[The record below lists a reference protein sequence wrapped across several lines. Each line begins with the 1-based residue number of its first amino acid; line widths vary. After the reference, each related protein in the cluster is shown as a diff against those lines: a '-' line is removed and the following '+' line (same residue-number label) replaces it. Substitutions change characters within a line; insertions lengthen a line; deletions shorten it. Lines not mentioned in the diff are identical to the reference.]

1 LFGQKAFSLKTTTMK
16 YFAILFF
23 ISAIAVGCN
32 KDEDSCPTRVTC
44 TEEYR
49 MITIS
54 VVDTSGNPVE
64 LSSHE
69 VYLQGSMIPFNIM
82 DDSWQVGTYIIIA
95 DDKMNILDRHDPT
108 TFRFDGY
115 LSGELVV
122 REYYQVRH
130 DCCHVVLISGKT
142 NVTI

>member
-1 LFGQKAFSLKTTTMK
+1 LCSRQHKTIFMK
-16 YFAILFF
+16 YFAFLFF
-23 ISAIAVGCN
+23 FAFAAFSCD
-32 KDEDSCPTRVTC
+32 KDDDSCPTNVIC

-49 MITIS
+49 MITVS
-54 VVDTSGNPVE
+54 VVDTSGNPVD
-64 LSSHE
+64 LDMHE
-69 VYLQGSMIPFNIM
+69 VYIQGSMIPFNII
-82 DDSWQVGTYIIIA
+82 DDSWQAGTYIIIA
-95 DDKMNILDRHDPT
+95 DDKMNVLDRYEPT

-130 DCCHVVLISGKT
+130 DCCHVVLVSGNT